1 LSTLVENSTNAN
13 FNLQKSPQTTVI
25 ETKVQKKIKAIYDLS
40 RIGFSGVGVKKYN
53 QDNLFI
59 FKNFN
64 DESENIFMS
73 VCDGHG
79 MWGHEVSAY
88 LKEHLP
94 VSLNNEFKNKK
105 LSLSDSKVNKVIE
118 EVFVSLNSRLFND
131 ATMDTN
137 FSGSTCVSVIYSPE
151 KIICANVGDSRAV
164 LGRHINGSKNNNLYF
179 T

>member
-1 LSTLVENSTNAN
+1 MSTLKEKSSNNNLN
-13 FNLQKSPQTTVI
+13 FQKS
-25 ETKVQKKIKAIYDLS
+25 EDASSESKVKKKIKSIYDLS
-40 RIGFSGVGVKKYN
+40 RMGFSGAGVKKYN

-64 DESENIFMS
+64 DDPDNIFMS

-88 LKEHLP
+88 LREHLP
-94 VSLNNEFKNKK
+94 VVLNNEFKNKK
-105 LSLSDSKVNKVIE
+105 ISLSDSKVNKVIE
-118 EVFVSLNSRLFND
+118 ETFVLLNSRLFND

-164 LGRHINGSKNNNLYF
+164 LGRYINGSKK
-179 T
+179 